1 MNDEL
6 NILPI
11 SSHIRSITPVPVKE
25 VTFVNFNIV
34 VWKKIEIL
42 MIFSVFVA
50 ASPSK
55 TRELLLYHS
64 ILRVIDCVVV
74 LFTILKGNSM
84 MMCNYSSGQS

>member
-11 SSHIRSITPVPVKE
+11 SSHIWSITPVPVKE
-25 VTFVNFNIV
+25 VTFVNFNLF

-42 MIFSVFVA
+42 MIFSVFVV

-55 TRELLLYHS
+55 TTELLLYHP

-74 LFTILKGNSM
+74 
-84 MMCNYSSGQS
+84 YSLY